1 MMSPRAVRSLSV
13 LLLPW
18 VALADCT
25 GWSPAAPPAPQLSA
39 SDTSTGP
46 GRMRVWTE
54 GRAYELRNAVWQGD
68 SLVGLDAREGTPVRL
83 RRSAVDSASVRG
95 LRPTA
100 TFLMLTGVVVGTGA
114 AILALYGIAC
124 ASGGCD

>member
-1 MMSPRAVRSLSV
+1 
-13 LLLPW
+13 
-18 VALADCT
+18 
-25 GWSPAAPPAPQLSA
+25 
-39 SDTSTGP
+39 
-46 GRMRVWTE
+46 MRVWTE

-68 SLVGLDAREGTPVRL
+68 SRVGLDAREGTPVRL

>member
-1 MMSPRAVRSLSV
+1 
-13 LLLPW
+13 
-18 VALADCT
+18 
-25 GWSPAAPPAPQLSA
+25 
-39 SDTSTGP
+39 
-46 GRMRVWTE
+46 MRVWAE